1 MKPAIDL
8 PDDPALPGVGAIRAL
23 GLARAIPALGL
34 DGRGI
39 ELALRGYTPGSRATI
54 AACAGNRRFV
64 VKAYAADPAS
74 EAEAYRALAA
84 GLGGDS
90 GARVPPLLVCDHD
103 FRVLVIGWLDGAT
116 THELLKTGQGERA
129 GELGARWLE
138 RAFSLPVPL
147 GQQLG
152 AGYVLCEAGRSVT
165 ELVAADPTLRVAA
178 SAVGEALADS
188 QPSDGVP
195 RLVHGALYDRHVLD
209 QDDAVGVIDWRHF
222 GRAAGTRR
230 RHVLGHGDANRAAR
244 RGRGAGGGERSSGVS
259 GRDAAVLGRRR
270 PGLVPG
276 SGVAA
281 SRPASAEA
289 AQGRLARAGSG
300 APGRSRPAAE
310 VDPRRFL

>member
-74 EAEAYRALAA
+74 EARVYRALAA

-147 GQQLG
+147 GQALG
-152 AGYVLCEAGRSVT
+152 AG
-165 ELVAADPTLRVAA
+165 
-178 SAVGEALADS
+178 
-188 QPSDGVP
+188 
-195 RLVHGALYDRHVLD
+195 GAR
-209 QDDAVGVIDWRHF
+209 
-222 GRAAGTRR
+222 T
-230 RHVLGHGDANRAAR
+230 
-244 RGRGAGGGERSSGVS
+244 SGVS

-270 PGLVPG
+270 PDLVPG
-276 SGVAA
+276 SGLAA

-289 AQGRLARAGSG
+289 AQ
-300 APGRSRPAAE
+300 
-310 VDPRRFL
+310 

>member
-147 GQQLG
+147 GQALG
-152 AGYVLCEAGRSVT
+152 AGHVLCEAGRSVT
-165 ELVAADPTLRVAA
+165 ELVAADPTLRAAA

-188 QPSDGVP
+188 QPRDGVP
-195 RLVHGALYDRHVLD
+195 RLVHGALYDRHVLV

-222 GRAAGTRR
+222 GPGPLELDAAMFLATVTRTGLLDAAAARAAAGAAAVFLAGTRPF
-230 RHVLGHGDANRAAR
+230 LNGDALNWYRVAALLRLAGRQPKRRKEDWRARAQLLLGEAAR
-244 RGRGAGGGERSSGVS
+244 
-259 GRDAAVLGRRR
+259 L
-270 PGLVPG
+270 
-276 SGVAA
+276 
-281 SRPASAEA
+281 AEA
-289 AQGRLARAGSG
+289 AR
-300 APGRSRPAAE
+300 
-310 VDPRRFL
+310 

>member
-1 MKPAIDL
+1 MKPATDL

-34 DGRGI
+34 DGRGV
-39 ELALRGYTPGSRATI
+39 ELVLRGYTPGSRATI
-54 AACAGNRRFV
+54 EVREEQRHFV
-64 VKAYAADPAS
+64 VKAYTADPA
-74 EAEAYRALAA
+74 AEAGLYQALAA

-90 GARVPPLLVCDHD
+90 GTRVPPLLAWDHD

-129 GELGARWLE
+129 GELAARWLE

-147 GQQLG
+147 GQALG
-152 AGYVLCEAGRSVT
+152 AGHVLCEAGRSVT
-165 ELVAADPTLRVAA
+165 ELVAVEPTLRAAA

-222 GRAAGTRR
+222 GQGPLELDAAMFLATVTRTGLLDAAAARAAARAQAVFLAGTRPF
-230 RHVLGHGDANRAAR
+230 LDGDALIWYRVAALLRLAR
-244 RGRGAGGGERSSGVS
+244 RQLKRRKDDWRAR
-259 GRDAAVLGRRR
+259 AQVLLG
-270 PGLVPG
+270 
-276 SGVAA
+276 
-281 SRPASAEA
+281 EA
-289 AQGRLARAGSG
+289 ARLARA
-300 APGRSRPAAE
+300 
-310 VDPRRFL
+310 L

>member
-74 EAEAYRALAA
+74 EARVYRALAA

-147 GQQLG
+147 GQALG
-152 AGYVLCEAGRSVT
+152 AGHVLCEAGRSVT
-165 ELVAADPTLRVAA
+165 ELVAVDPTLRAAA

-222 GRAAGTRR
+222 GQGPLELDAAMFLATVTRTGLLDAAAARAARAQAVFLAGTRPF
-230 RHVLGHGDANRAAR
+230 LDGDALIWYRVAALLRLAR
-244 RGRGAGGGERSSGVS
+244 RQLKRRKDDWRAR
-259 GRDAAVLGRRR
+259 AQVLLG
-270 PGLVPG
+270 
-276 SGVAA
+276 
-281 SRPASAEA
+281 EA
-289 AQGRLARAGSG
+289 ARLARA
-300 APGRSRPAAE
+300 
-310 VDPRRFL
+310 L

>member
-103 FRVLVIGWLDGAT
+103 FRVLVIDRLHGAS
-116 THELLKTGQGERA
+116 THELLKTGQGVRA
-129 GELGARWLE
+129 VVMASSWLE
-138 RAFSLPVPL
+138 LSSSLPML
-147 GQQLG
+147 L
-152 AGYVLCEAGRSVT
+152 VLALVVGWMLSCTGRIVI
-165 ELVAADPTLRVAA
+165 ELV
-178 SAVGEALADS
+178 
-188 QPSDGVP
+188 
-195 RLVHGALYDRHVLD
+195 
-209 QDDAVGVIDWRHF
+209 
-222 GRAAGTRR
+222 
-230 RHVLGHGDANRAAR
+230 
-244 RGRGAGGGERSSGVS
+244 
-259 GRDAAVLGRRR
+259 
-270 PGLVPG
+270 
-276 SGVAA
+276 
-281 SRPASAEA
+281 
-289 AQGRLARAGSG
+289 
-300 APGRSRPAAE
+300 
-310 VDPRRFL
+310 

>member
-1 MKPAIDL
+1 MKPATDL

-34 DGRGI
+34 DGRGV
-39 ELALRGYTPGSRATI
+39 ELVLRGYTPGSRATI
-54 AACAGNRRFV
+54 EVREEQRHFV
-64 VKAYAADPAS
+64 VKAYTADPA
-74 EAEAYRALAA
+74 AEAGLYQALAA

-90 GARVPPLLVCDHD
+90 GTRVPPLLAWDHD

-129 GELGARWLE
+129 GELAARWFE

-147 GQQLG
+147 GQALG
-152 AGYVLCEAGRSVT
+152 AGHVLCEAGRSVT
-165 ELVAADPTLRVAA
+165 ELVAVDPTLRAAA

-222 GRAAGTRR
+222 GQGPLELDAAMFLATVTRTGLLDAAAARAAARAQAVFLAGTRPF
-230 RHVLGHGDANRAAR
+230 LDGDALIWYR
-244 RGRGAGGGERSSGVS
+244 
-259 GRDAAVLGRRR
+259 
-270 PGLVPG
+270 
-276 SGVAA
+276 VAA
-281 SRPASAEA
+281 LL
-289 AQGRLARAGSG
+289 RLARRQLKRRKDDWRARAQVLLGEAARLAG
-300 APGRSRPAAE
+300 A
-310 VDPRRFL
+310 L